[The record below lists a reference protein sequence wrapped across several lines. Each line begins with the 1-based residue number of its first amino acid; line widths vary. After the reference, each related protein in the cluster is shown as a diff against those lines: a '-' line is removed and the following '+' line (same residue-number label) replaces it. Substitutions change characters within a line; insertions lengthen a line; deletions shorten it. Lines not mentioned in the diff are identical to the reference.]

1 MMMMIDS
8 LLLFDCFA
16 CSAFLFFAKGT
27 FQVEPEEIDSFEEES
42 KLFISEEGYI
52 VVPEYE
58 TDPKKLN

>member
-1 MMMMIDS
+1 
-8 LLLFDCFA
+8 
-16 CSAFLFFAKGT
+16 
-27 FQVEPEEIDSFEEES
+27 VEPEEIDSFEEES